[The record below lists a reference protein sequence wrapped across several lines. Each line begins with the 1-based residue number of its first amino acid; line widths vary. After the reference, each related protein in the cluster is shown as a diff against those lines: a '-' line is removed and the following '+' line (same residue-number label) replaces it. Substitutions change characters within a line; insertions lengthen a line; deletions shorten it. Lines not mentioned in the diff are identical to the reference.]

1 MTSVAGAAAASAW
14 DRVRGRDPRPP
25 ADANRVNVGRAERL
39 ASGVVGG
46 LLIGF
51 SLRRKR
57 LRGLLVPVGI
67 GLMRRAVTG
76 HCEVNAALGRN
87 SARRRGS
94 AILDRLKQ
102 GEGTRIEQAV
112 VISRPR
118 DELFQFWRRFD
129 NLPRFMD
136 HLESVTIL
144 DPRRSRW
151 VAKGPLGTR
160 VTWDAEIDYEVPG
173 ELISWRS
180 LSGSDLEQTG
190 SVQFTPAAG
199 GGTEVR
205 TVMRYATPAGKVGDA
220 LAHVLGED
228 PARQV
233 ADDLRRFKQVMEAGE
248 VPAPPPAGSD

>member
-118 DELFQFWRRFD
+118 DELFQF
-129 NLPRFMD
+129 
-136 HLESVTIL
+136 
-144 DPRRSRW
+144 
-151 VAKGPLGTR
+151 
-160 VTWDAEIDYEVPG
+160 
-173 ELISWRS
+173 
-180 LSGSDLEQTG
+180 
-190 SVQFTPAAG
+190 
-199 GGTEVR
+199 
-205 TVMRYATPAGKVGDA
+205 
-220 LAHVLGED
+220 
-228 PARQV
+228 
-233 ADDLRRFKQVMEAGE
+233 
-248 VPAPPPAGSD
+248 